1 MQGPQQQVILL
12 FYVVI
17 IAVFYLLMI
26 RPQRVQQRK
35 RREML
40 SAIKRGDRVVTV
52 GGLHAT
58 VADVKDEIL
67 SLDLAPNVRV
77 KADRSAVS
85 YVRPKGDDPSKNES

>member
-1 MQGPQQQVILL
+1 MQGPQGGILLIYAVIL
-12 FYVVI
+12 
-17 IAVFYLLMI
+17 AMFYLFVL

-40 SAIKRGDRVVTV
+40 GAVKRGDRVVTV

-77 KADRSAVS
+77 KADRSAIS
-85 YVRPKGDDPSKNES
+85 YVRPKGDEPSKNEA

>member
-1 MQGPQQQVILL
+1 MQGTQGGILL
-12 FYVVI
+12 IYAVLFAMFYIFV
-17 IAVFYLLMI
+17 L

-40 SAIKRGDRVVTV
+40 SAVKRGDRVVTV

-77 KADRSAVS
+77 KADRSAIS
-85 YVRPKGDDPSKNES
+85 YVRSRGDEPSKSEP

>member
-1 MQGPQQQVILL
+1 MQGPQGGILLIYAVIL
-12 FYVVI
+12 
-17 IAVFYLLMI
+17 AMFYLFVL

-40 SAIKRGDRVVTV
+40 GAVKRGDRVVTV

-77 KADRSAVS
+77 KADRSAIS
-85 YVRPKGDDPSKNES
+85 YVRPKGDEPSKSEA

>member
-1 MQGPQQQVILL
+1 MQGQQQQVILL

-17 IAVFYLLMI
+17 IVVFYLLMI

-40 SAIKRGDRVVTV
+40 SAVKRGDRVVTV

-77 KADRSAVS
+77 KADRSAIS
-85 YVRPKGDDPSKNES
+85 YVRPKGDEPSKSEP